1 MLIALFVAKLLDI
14 IGFFIAGVMVLFIKS
29 KWGIVISGATASVLT
44 LIVVQFSGRTIPED
58 IMGAVFFAG
67 IIAHSIHAGIIYY
80 IKHLIIK
87 KRMQAKDEA

>member
-1 MLIALFVAKLLDI
+1 MLMALFVAKLLDI
-14 IGFFIAGVMVLFIKS
+14 VGFFMAGVMVLFIKS

-44 LIVVQFSGRTIPED
+44 IIVVQLSGRNIPAD

-80 IKHLIIK
+80 TKHLIIK
-87 KRMQAKDEA
+87 KRILAKDEA